1 MLKKI
6 LPLILLSIN
15 LLLSIPIA
23 ANTTLEDKTSLTEI
37 VIWCGVGVGAVAI
50 TIVYAPIVIP
60 AVIAGA
66 KGTATVVATKTVAA
80 GAAIKTGCLTAA
92 PIAMKANTVI
102 SLGNIGKKVVYSSP
116 EEKLQAAL
124 QQEYTEYSQAK
135 LDLEKCIN
143 EHTVGNISLD
153 IPKSCK
159 EKAMILALLAQEK
172 FIAEKK

>member
-6 LPLILLSIN
+6 LPLVLLSIN
-15 LLLSIPIA
+15 LFLSKPIT
-23 ANTTLEDKTSLTEI
+23 ANTPSEEKTSLTEI

-80 GAAIKTGCLTAA
+80 GAAIKAGCVTVA
-92 PIAMKANTVI
+92 PVAIKANSAI
-102 SLGNIGKKVVYSSP
+102 ALGKIGKQLVYSSP

-143 EHTVGNISLD
+143 EHIVSTLD

-172 FIAEKK
+172 FTAEKK